1 MLSLVIKIHF
11 TLQKKKKK
19 GNLSSKR
26 IFIVVLGSGQKNNA
40 LFWNNLLKTSACSP
54 GSAIL
59 SKKVSYKGP
68 VLTPFQQVAGSPDSS
83 WSTLPSWTR
92 HLRSPRGP
100 PRSKGVGRCF
110 NRLFPL
116 TNSPQLCLRTR
127 PHLQNTHSQF
137 TYSGYDLPWIQYRP
151 RKLILSSHREILSLS
166 HWHLSLFEREHFHS

>member
-59 SKKVSYKGP
+59 SKVSYKGP

-92 HLRSPRGP
+92 HLHSPRGP